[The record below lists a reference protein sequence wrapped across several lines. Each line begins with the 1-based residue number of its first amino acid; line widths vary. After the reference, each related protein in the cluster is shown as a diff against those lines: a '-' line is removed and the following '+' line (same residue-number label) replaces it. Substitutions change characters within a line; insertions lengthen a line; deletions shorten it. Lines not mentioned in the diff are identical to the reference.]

1 MMRSKLQADMQQRVD
16 DEDDRIAKA
25 VAERE
30 QKRIVCYIIFYYQSE
45 RAICDMKKITDSYW
59 PKTFENGLYSPV

>member
-1 MMRSKLQADMQQRVD
+1 MKEEFIQSFLFFTSSFLPMHSNFQHHTEVMRNKLQADMRQRVD

-30 QKRIVCYIIFYYQSE
+30 RKRMVCS
-45 RAICDMKKITDSYW
+45 
-59 PKTFENGLYSPV
+59 LH

>member
-1 MMRSKLQADMQQRVD
+1 MRNKLQADMRQRVD

-30 QKRIVCYIIFYYQSE
+30 QKRMVCLSHMII
-45 RAICDMKKITDSYW
+45 I
-59 PKTFENGLYSPV
+59 N

>member
-1 MMRSKLQADMQQRVD
+1 MMRNKLQDNMQQQID

-30 QKRIVCYIIFYYQSE
+30 QKRMVS
-45 RAICDMKKITDSYW
+45 TS
-59 PKTFENGLYSPV
+59 L